1 MYGRERHVRG
11 GERVRETCT
20 HENKQIKHQYR
31 TTLFMEIHRRRFGLL
46 NLERL
51 LDRRGEKKK
60 KKETKKKKNNNNID
74 GADPRT
80 NVSRGFRDSQ
90 NIRANLFFE
99 FDLMDADGS
108 AARAL
113 YRNWVESIESESEMV
128 NKKERCTGYLYYH
141 HTPARDPSRTQ
152 KQQRLPFPLKWNRGS
167 QVEKRVHFLS
177 ALTLTLFFIYN
188 YISYRHFIFYC

>member
-20 HENKQIKHQYR
+20 HENKQMKHQYR
-31 TTLFMEIHRRRFGLL
+31 TTLFMEIHRRRFGIL

-51 LDRRGEKKK
+51 PCHRRGEEEEK
-60 KKETKKKKNNNNID
+60 KKETNKKYFIYID
-74 GADPRT
+74 GPEPRT

-113 YRNWVESIESESEMV
+113 YRNWVESIEV
-128 NKKERCTGYLYYH
+128 KVTDGK
-141 HTPARDPSRTQ
+141 
-152 KQQRLPFPLKWNRGS
+152 
-167 QVEKRVHFLS
+167 
-177 ALTLTLFFIYN
+177 
-188 YISYRHFIFYC
+188 

>member
-51 LDRRGEKKK
+51 LDRGEEKKK
-60 KKETKKKKNNNNID
+60 KELIKNILIYID

-113 YRNWVESIESESEMV
+113 YRNWVESIESESDI
-128 NKKERCTGYLYYH
+128 
-141 HTPARDPSRTQ
+141 RDG
-152 KQQRLPFPLKWNRGS
+152 K
-167 QVEKRVHFLS
+167 
-177 ALTLTLFFIYN
+177 
-188 YISYRHFIFYC
+188 

>member
-1 MYGRERHVRG
+1 MGDTHKKGGRETCTGERDMYGRERHVRG

-51 LDRRGEKKK
+51 LDRGEEKKK
-60 KKETKKKKNNNNID
+60 KELIKNILIYID

-113 YRNWVESIESESEMV
+113 YRNWVESIESESDI
-128 NKKERCTGYLYYH
+128 
-141 HTPARDPSRTQ
+141 RDG
-152 KQQRLPFPLKWNRGS
+152 K
-167 QVEKRVHFLS
+167 
-177 ALTLTLFFIYN
+177 
-188 YISYRHFIFYC
+188 